1 MAIGLEHPG
10 LDGRKQMSSYTQEV
24 AQSQFLTFHFAAE
37 EYAVDIL
44 RVREI
49 VEYDTITRVPGMP
62 RCITG
67 VLNLRG
73 SVVPVVDLALKFG
86 FPQSTV
92 TNRTCVLIFET
103 TLDDEPAVIGVLA
116 DSVSQVLELGADG
129 IEPPPGFGTRIGVDY
144 LIGMGKV
151 DGRFVLI
158 LDIEKILTVDEL
170 LLANALAV

>member
-1 MAIGLEHPG
+1 
-10 LDGRKQMSSYTQEV
+10 
-24 AQSQFLTFHFAAE
+24 
-37 EYAVDIL
+37 
-44 RVREI
+44 
-49 VEYDTITRVPGMP
+49 MP

-86 FPQSTV
+86 FPGSTI
-92 TNRTCVLIFET
+92 TGRTCVLIFET
-103 TLDDEPAVIGVLA
+103 TLDDEQAVIGVLA
-116 DSVSQVLELGADG
+116 DSVSQVLELGAEG

-170 LLANALAV
+170 LLANSLAA

>member
-1 MAIGLEHPG
+1 MTAYMQ
-10 LDGRKQMSSYTQEV
+10 DAAQTQY
-24 AQSQFLTFHFAAE
+24 LTFQFANE

-49 VEYDTITRVPGMP
+49 VEYNTITRVPGMP

-73 SVVPVVDLALKFG
+73 SVIPVVDLALKFG
-86 FPQSTV
+86 FSESPI

-103 TLDDEPAVIGVLA
+103 VLDAEPSVIGVLA
-116 DSVSQVLELGADG
+116 DSVSQVLELAPEG

-144 LIGMGKV
+144 LTGMGKLE
-151 DGRFVLI
+151 GRFVLI
-158 LDIEKILTVDEL
+158 LDIDKILTVDE
-170 LLANALAV
+170 